1 MASEILGLFSSP
13 ELYQQQQDLMQQQQA
28 AQLAQLDPYASVR
41 YNAIR
46 AGQQAGSAL
55 GGIFGAQD
63 PQLRLISAR
72 QQVMQNVDPSNPE
85 AVLQAA
91 QQLANIGDQQGALT
105 LADYARKAQSEL
117 ALQQQRLREGKAA
130 ATPKE
135 LQIAGARAELQ
146 DRISQLKLMPA
157 SPERDRAIAIAEN
170 TLAGLT
176 TAAKTGQIPD
186 VIEIAR
192 ERAKAKSLTEGTP
205 AYNEFIDKEIERQTT
220 KDAKTPTANIKEVG
234 VAQGTNKAVY
244 LDVNNDQQFTYERGA
259 DGKQIRQPY
268 FGGVDR
274 TTAKV
279 SASASAKGE
288 TAFAE
293 QLGKNDAKAVTQ
305 AIEARDNSIA
315 ALNSLQRLTQL
326 DQSGLISGAFASN
339 RAGLTNFLDTI
350 GLTSQ
355 ADKDRL
361 ASSENY
367 QKVAGDIVLATLGGR
382 LGAGFSNEDRKF
394 IQGLVPQLE
403 TSPQAR
409 KQLLDFLVRKNQAI
423 VEETTRLETY
433 ARENNGLKGF
443 VPKIPLVTVAKP
455 GSAAA
460 MTDEQLR
467 EQYNKLKS
475 KGK

>member
-1 MASEILGLFSSP
+1 MATDVLSLFTSP
-13 ELYQQQQDLMQQQQA
+13 EQYGLAQDAQRQQQA
-28 AQLAQLDPYASVR
+28 ALFASMSP
-41 YNAIR
+41 I
-46 AGQQAGSAL
+46 QQVNYQSYL
-55 GGIFGAQD
+55 GGARTGAALPMLFGTED
-63 PQLRLISAR
+63 PQLRMITQR
-72 QQVMQNVDPSNPE
+72 QALTSSLDTSNPE
-85 AVLQAA
+85 SIMAVARQAA
-91 QQLANIGDQQGALT
+91 ELGDPQFALALT
-105 LADYARKAQSEL
+105 DYANRQMGEL
-117 ALQQQRLREGKAA
+117 AQVQQRLRESKAA
-130 ATPKE
+130 ATPEK
-135 LQIAGARAELQ
+135 LQVAAARAELQ

-157 SPERDRAIAIAEN
+157 SPERDRAIAVAEN

-192 ERAKAKSLTEGTP
+192 ERAKVKGLTEGTP
-205 AYNEFIDKEIERQTT
+205 AYNDFIDKEIERQTT
-220 KDAKTPTANIKEVG
+220 KEPGANIKEVG
-234 VAQGTNKAVY
+234 VAIGSNKPVY
-244 LDVNNDQQFTYERGA
+244 VDVIKNQQFTYERGA
-259 DGKQIRQPY
+259 NGEQIRQPY

-293 QLGKNDAKAVTQ
+293 QLGKNDAKSVTQ

-315 ALNSLQRLTQL
+315 ALNSLQQLTQL

-350 GLTSQ
+350 GLTSP

-423 VEETTRLETY
+423 VEESTRLENY
-433 ARENNGLKGF
+433 ARDNNGLKGF

-455 GSAAA
+455 GTAAA

-467 EQYNKLKS
+467 EQYNKLKP

>member
-1 MASEILGLFSSP
+1 MASEIMGLFSSP
-13 ELYQQQQDLMQQQQA
+13 ELYQQQQDLAQQQQA

-46 AGQQAGSAL
+46 AGQQTGSAL
-55 GGIFGAQD
+55 GGIFGVQD

-72 QQVMQNVDPSNPE
+72 QQVMQNVDPSNPD
-85 AVLQAA
+85 AVFQAA

-117 ALQQQRLREGKAA
+117 ALAQQRQREGKAA

-192 ERAKAKSLTEGTP
+192 ERAKAKGLTEGTP

-220 KDAKTPTANIKEVG
+220 KQTKETTPNIKEVG
-234 VAQGTNKAVY
+234 VAVGTNKAVY
-244 LDVNNDQQFTYERGA
+244 LDVNNDQQFTYGQDAE
-259 DGKQIRQPY
+259 GKQVRQPY

-279 SASASAKGE
+279 SASANAQGE
-288 TAFAE
+288 TEFMK
-293 QLGKNDAKAVTQ
+293 QLGKDDAKKVS
-305 AIEARDNSIA
+305 EARELRDNSIA
-315 ALNSLQRLTQL
+315 ALNTLNELNALNDR
-326 DQSGLISGAFASN
+326 GLISGTFAAGRVGASN
-339 RAGLTNFLDTI
+339 LLNTLGLISD
-350 GLTSQ
+350 
-355 ADKDRL
+355 ADAATL
-361 ASSENY
+361 ARSENY
-367 QKVAGDIVLATLGGR
+367 QKVAGDAVLAALGGK

-403 TSPQAR
+403 NSAAAR
-409 KQLLDFLVRKNQAI
+409 RQLIEFMVRKNQAI
-423 VEETTRLETY
+423 VEETTRLENY
-433 ARENNGLKGF
+433 ARDNKGLAKY

-455 GSAAA
+455 GTAAA

-467 EQYNKLKS
+467 EQYNKLKP